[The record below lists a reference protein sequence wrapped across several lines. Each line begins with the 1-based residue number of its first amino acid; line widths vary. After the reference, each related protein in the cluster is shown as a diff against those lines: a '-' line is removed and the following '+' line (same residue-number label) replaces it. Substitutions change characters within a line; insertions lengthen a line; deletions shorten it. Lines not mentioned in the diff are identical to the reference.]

1 MSDERLT
8 IRLSRA
14 EKELIEQR
22 AFSAKKITSAYCLS
36 ILLEVEQRMITNQNI
51 LFQLSKIDDLSG
63 SIEELKQTKESGNFK
78 YLN

>member
-22 AFSAKKITSAYCLS
+22 TFYAK
-36 ILLEVEQRMITNQNI
+36 N
-51 LFQLSKIDDLSG
+51 
-63 SIEELKQTKESGNFK
+63 
-78 YLN
+78 